1 MPAATA
7 VPVDETPSGS
17 ASADYADA
25 FEVRLSE
32 LDDRTAEEWIRA
44 GLEGAP
50 APLRWTIVSVHRYVL
65 RFRLG
70 PLSAPDRI
78 LGWRVAESTP
88 EVVRLEAGSPLLR
101 AVLVGRR
108 TDDRATRLTTL
119 LFFTRP
125 TVMRAVWTLVGPLHR
140 RIAPYLLARA
150 ARAR

>member
-1 MPAATA
+1 MAGATA
-7 VPVDETPSGS
+7 VPVEETASGS

-25 FEVRLSE
+25 FEVRLHE
-32 LDDRTAEEWIRA
+32 PDDRSAEEWIRA

-50 APLRWTIVSVHRYVL
+50 AAVRRTIVVVHRHVL

-70 PLSAPDRI
+70 PLTAPDRI

-88 EVVRLEAGSPLLR
+88 DVVRLEAESPLLR

-108 TDDRATRLTTL
+108 IDDRATRLTTL
-119 LFFTRP
+119 LFFVRP

-140 RIAPYLLARA
+140 RIAPFLLSRA